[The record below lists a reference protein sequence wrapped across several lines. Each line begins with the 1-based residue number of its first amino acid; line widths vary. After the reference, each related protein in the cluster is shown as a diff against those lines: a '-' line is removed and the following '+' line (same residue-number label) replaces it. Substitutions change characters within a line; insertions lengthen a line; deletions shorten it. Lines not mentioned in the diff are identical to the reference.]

1 MRFDK
6 TTAVDVINLGLS
18 LQLEAI
24 VAGIIQKSWW
34 KSAKINSQ
42 SWNIHVWLTRFFSSQ
57 MHLIY
62 PTDIQTVKPD
72 ILTYTEEDINLK
84 KWSL

>member
-1 MRFDK
+1 MFDSQESSQ
-6 TTAVDVINLGLS
+6 INL
-18 LQLEAI
+18 
-24 VAGIIQKSWW
+24 
-34 KSAKINSQ
+34 
-42 SWNIHVWLTRFFSSQ
+42 IH
-57 MHLIY
+57 